1 MVNVLQV
8 LPSLNLGGVE
18 RGTLQIA
25 AFLTARGDGAFVAS
39 SGGRLVAEL
48 EQSGATHL
56 TLPLRAKNPL
66 AIYNNISALEKIIKQ
81 YSIDIVHAR
90 SRAPAWSAYFAA
102 KRANVPF
109 ITTYHGAYGQGASLK
124 TSFLGRLAASA
135 GCSESARTKE
145 YACVSAQPPFSPL
158 IPIKGFLEVPQG
170 NALKRWYNS
179 IMTRGELVI
188 APSQFIKKYIITH
201 HPAVNPDKIHV
212 IYRGADVTQFDPA
225 TVSPEDVSALKAS
238 WNIAEGQKIL
248 LFPARL
254 SRWKGHKEAITALKN
269 VSNSVLVFLGEIAGQ
284 ESYQQ
289 ELLDYAKSLHCI
301 ENIRFVGRCD
311 VMPVAYSAADV
322 VLCPSLKPEAFGR
335 TVTEA
340 QAMGAVV
347 IATNHGGAAETIE
360 DGMTGF
366 HIPLEN
372 VEEALAAKIQAIF
385 TMPPEQLVTLK
396 NTAIERVRAQ
406 FSLAQMTEQTG
417 KIYDSI
423 KR

>member
-25 AFLTARGDGAFVAS
+25 AFLAARGDGAFVAS
-39 SGGRLVAEL
+39 NGGRLVAEL

-56 TLPLRAKNPL
+56 TLPLKGKNPL
-66 AIYNNISALEKIIKQ
+66 NIYNNISALEKIIKQ

-90 SRAPAWSAYFAA
+90 SRAPAWSACFAA

-109 ITTYHGAYGQGASLK
+109 ITTYHGAYS
-124 TSFLGRLAASA
+124 
-135 GCSESARTKE
+135 
-145 YACVSAQPPFSPL
+145 
-158 IPIKGFLEVPQG
+158 QG

-179 IMTRGELVI
+179 IMTRGQVVI
-188 APSQFIKKYIITH
+188 APSHFIKQYILQH
-201 HPAVNPDKIHV
+201 HPHVNPDKIHV
-212 IYRGADVTQFDPA
+212 IYRGADVAQFDPA

-254 SRWKGHKEAITALKN
+254 SRWKGHREAITALKN
-269 VSNSVLVFLGEIAGQ
+269 VPNSVLVFLGQTTGQ

-289 ELLDYAKSLHCI
+289 ELLTYAQSLNVT

-311 VMPVAYSAADV
+311 AMPAAYSAADV

-360 DGMTGF
+360 DGVTGF
-366 HIPLEN
+366 HIKLEN
-372 VEEALAAKIQAIF
+372 VETLLTQKIQEILA
-385 TMPPEQLVTLK
+385 MSPEQLVTLK
-396 NTAIERVRAQ
+396 NTAIHRVRAQ
-406 FSLAQMTEQTG
+406 FSLAQMTAQTG
-417 KIYDSI
+417 LLYDSFQ
-423 KR
+423 R

>member
-25 AFLTARGDGAFVAS
+25 AFLAARRDGAFVAS
-39 SGGRLVAEL
+39 NGGRLVAEL
-48 EQSGATHL
+48 EHSGATHL
-56 TLPLRAKNPL
+56 TLPLKGKNPL
-66 AIYNNISALEKIIKQ
+66 VIYNNISVLEKIIKQ

-109 ITTYHGAYGQGASLK
+109 ITTYHGAYGQG
-124 TSFLGRLAASA
+124 
-135 GCSESARTKE
+135 
-145 YACVSAQPPFSPL
+145 
-158 IPIKGFLEVPQG
+158 

-179 IMTRGELVI
+179 IMTRGEVVI

-269 VSNSVLVFLGEIAGQ
+269 VPSSVLVFLGETTGQ

-289 ELLDYAKSLHCI
+289 ELLDYAESLHCA

-311 VMPVAYSAADV
+311 AMPAAYSAADV

-360 DGMTGF
+360 DGVTGF

-372 VEEALAAKIQAIF
+372 MENALAAKIQEILA
-385 TMPPEQLVTLK
+385 MSPEQLVTLK

-406 FSLAQMTEQTG
+406 FSLAQMTAQTG
-417 KIYDSI
+417 LLYDSFQ
-423 KR
+423 R